1 MGQAYG
7 NILSPIEVG
16 PITMRNRI
24 YFAAHAARFLPL
36 NAGVNDQGIAYYEA
50 RAKGGAAAIITGCH
64 LIGPVSTQTPNP
76 PSYLGDERT
85 IPDLKRC
92 ADVIHKHGA
101 KAICQLGVIGRL
113 GETRP
118 FGGVTW
124 GPSPVSLDL
133 APMTWEIPHEMET
146 EEIEQ
151 IVNEY
156 GKAAKNV
163 KAAGYDGIE
172 IFGAGGLLNH
182 QFLSP
187 RLNFRNDEYGGS
199 LENRLRLQFD
209 CIDAVREAIGNDMV
223 LGFKM
228 PGDDFTEGGI
238 TLDEAKEIACAL
250 EETGKVD
257 YLTVVAGI
265 YIIIPTHVPPMYYP
279 LDPFVYLA
287 SEIRKA
293 VKKIIVNCMGKVN
306 DPGQAD
312 KIIAN
317 GHADMIG
324 MVRSLICDPEFVN
337 KARGEKEEEIRTCIA
352 CEEACY
358 GRYRRGFHVSCSYNP
373 QAGRELQLPIVAA
386 TTKKE
391 VMVIGGGVSGLETAR
406 VAALRGHQVSLYER
420 ESELGGQVRIASKA
434 TGRLDFE
441 EMPRYY
447 TYQMKLLGVDVH
459 LETEVTP
466 EMVME
471 IDPDA
476 VVVATGSVP
485 LELDVHGGDQKNVVE
500 PREVLEGKAEVGQNV
515 VVIAG
520 EHNMQALTT
529 ADSLAEKG
537 KKVQVLTEAFY
548 AGSQA
553 PLGTCQAVH
562 TRLLRAGVIMTNLT
576 AVKEIRDNTV
586 ITRNVFTDAEGRIE
600 NVDTVVAAMGGK
612 ADNALYLC
620 LKGKAGGLYA
630 VGDCMQPRLIP
641 QATLDG
647 LRIGTRL

>member
-1 MGQAYG
+1 MGQEYA
-7 NILSPIEVG
+7 NMLSPVKVG

-36 NAGVNDQGIAYYEA
+36 NAGINDQGIAYYEA

-64 LIGPVSTQTPNP
+64 LIGPVCTQTPNP

-124 GPSPVSLDL
+124 GPSPVRLDL
-133 APMTWEIPHEMET
+133 APMTWEIPHEMEM

-151 IVNEY
+151 LVDEY
-156 GKAAKNV
+156 RKAAGNV
-163 KAAGYDGIE
+163 KAAGYDGVE
-172 IFGAGGLLNH
+172 IMGAGGLLNH

-187 RLNFRNDEYGGS
+187 RLNVRNDEYGGS
-199 LENRLRLQFD
+199 LENRLRLQLD
-209 CIDAVREAIGNDMV
+209 CIDAVRDGIGDDMI

-228 PGDDFTEGGI
+228 PGDDFIDGGI
-238 TLDEAKEIACAL
+238 TLDESKEIACAF
-250 EETGKVD
+250 EATGKVD
-257 YLTVVAGI
+257 YLSVVAGI

-287 SEIRKA
+287 SEIRKT
-293 VKKIIVNCMGKVN
+293 VKKITVNCMGKIN

-312 KIIAN
+312 KIISN

-324 MVRSLICDPEFVN
+324 MVRSLICDPELVN
-337 KARGEKEEEIRTCIA
+337 KARSGREDEIRTCIA

-358 GRYRRGFHVSCSYNP
+358 GRYRRGLHVSCSYNP
-373 QAGRELQLPIVAA
+373 QAGRELQLPILPA
-386 TTKKE
+386 TTKKK
-391 VMVIGGGVSGLETAR
+391 VVVIGGGVSGLETAR
-406 VAALRGHQVSLYER
+406 VAALRGHQVSLYEQ
-420 ESELGGQVRIASKA
+420 ESELGGQVKIAAKA
-434 TGRLDFE
+434 PGRLDFE
-441 EMPRYY
+441 EMPRFY

-471 IDPDA
+471 ISPDA

-485 LELDVHGGDQKNVVE
+485 LELDVPGGDQKNVVE
-500 PREVLEGKAEVGQNV
+500 PRAVLEGKVEVGQNV

-562 TRLLRAGVIMTNLT
+562 IRLLRAGAIITNLT
-576 AVKEIRDNTV
+576 AVKEIRGNTV
-586 ITRNVFTDAEGRIE
+586 ITRNVFTNAEGRIE
-600 NVDTVVAAMGGK
+600 NIDTVVAAMGGK
-612 ADNALYLC
+612 AENSLYHS
-620 LKGKAGGLYA
+620 LKGKTRELYA

-647 LRIGTRL
+647 LRVGTKL

>member
-7 NILSPIEVG
+7 DMLSPVKVG

-36 NAGVNDQGIAYYEA
+36 NAGINDQGIAYYEA
-50 RAKGGAAAIITGCH
+50 RAKGGVAAIITGCH
-64 LIGPVSTQTPNP
+64 LIGPVCTQTPNP

-85 IPDLKRC
+85 IPGLKKC
-92 ADVIHKHGA
+92 ADVIHKHGG
-101 KAICQLGVIGRL
+101 KAICQLGAIGRL

-124 GPSPVSLDL
+124 GPSPIKLDL
-133 APMTWEIPHEMET
+133 APMTWEIPHEMEM

-151 IVNEY
+151 LVDEY
-156 GKAAKNV
+156 RKAAGNV

-172 IFGAGGLLNH
+172 IMGAGGLLNH
-182 QFLSP
+182 QFLSS
-187 RLNFRNDEYGGS
+187 RLNVRNDEYGGS
-199 LENRLRLQFD
+199 LEKRLRFQLD
-209 CIDAVREAIGNDMV
+209 CIDAVRDGIGNDMV

-228 PGDDFTEGGI
+228 PGDDFIDGGI
-238 TLDEAKEIACAL
+238 TLDEAKKIACAF

-257 YLTVVAGI
+257 YLSIVAGI

-287 SEIRKA
+287 SEIRKT
-293 VKKIIVNCMGKVN
+293 VKKITVNCMGKIN

-312 KIIAN
+312 KIIAG

-337 KARGEKEEEIRTCIA
+337 KARGEKEDEIRTCIA

-358 GRYRRGFHVSCSYNP
+358 GRYRRGLHVSCSYNP
-373 QAGRELQLPIVAA
+373 QAGREQQLPILPA
-386 TTKKE
+386 TTKKK

-420 ESELGGQVRIASKA
+420 ESELGGQVRIAARA

-447 TYQMKLLGVDVH
+447 THQMKLLGVDVH
-459 LETEVTP
+459 LETGVTP

-471 IDPDA
+471 ISPDA

-485 LELDVHGGDQKNVVE
+485 LELDVPGGDQKNVVE
-500 PREVLEGKAEVGQNV
+500 PRGVLEGKAEVGQNV
-515 VVIAG
+515 IVIAG

-529 ADSLAEKG
+529 ADSLVEKG

-562 TRLLRAGVIMTNLT
+562 IRLLRAGTIITNLT
-576 AVKEIRDNTV
+576 AVKEIRGNTI

-600 NVDTVVAAMGGK
+600 NVDTVVAALGGK
-612 ADNALYLC
+612 AENSLYHS
-620 LKGKAGGLYA
+620 LKGKTRELYA

-641 QATLDG
+641 QVTLDG
-647 LRIGTRL
+647 LRVGTKL